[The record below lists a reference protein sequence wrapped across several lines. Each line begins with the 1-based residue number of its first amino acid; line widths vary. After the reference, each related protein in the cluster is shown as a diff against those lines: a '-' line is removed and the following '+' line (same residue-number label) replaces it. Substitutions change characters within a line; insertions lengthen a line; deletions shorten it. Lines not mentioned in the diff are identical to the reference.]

1 MNRWLRYHI
10 IALSLVVILTA
21 GCSIPKRDEDTRRSQ
36 TQTADANQALTLNA
50 PTSDGQ
56 PPNATLPSAIVT
68 ATQSDV
74 TPVLFGPTA
83 YPTLQADAV
92 VDTVSL
98 RLRSGPGTN
107 YDIIDTMSEGARLT
121 VTGKNGNFAADSPDL
136 WLRVATTNGAIGWT
150 AGWLVALNVNLFN
163 VPVVATPAPPVTA
176 TPTPTATPTGPI
188 INFWADNTNLPPGT
202 CTMLHWETENIRE
215 IYLDGFGVTGR
226 ESRVMCPSSTQL
238 YTLRVVLQDGS
249 VQNHEVTIFVG
260 NTPLISFRADRTQ
273 VGPGECTTIRWDV
286 EGVQA
291 VFFQGAGVVGH
302 SEAFV
307 CPGGTT
313 EYHLQVIAQ
322 DGVTTYDRSLTI
334 EVRQP

>member
-1 MNRWLRYHI
+1 MNRWLKCKI
-10 IALSLVVILTA
+10 IALSVVVILAA
-21 GCSIPKRDEDTRRSQ
+21 GCSIPKRDDSARQSQ
-36 TQTADANQALTLNA
+36 TQTADANQALTLSA
-50 PTSDGQ
+50 PTADGQ

-68 ATQSDV
+68 ATPSDA

-107 YDIIDTMSEGARLT
+107 YDVVSTMAEGARLT
-121 VTGKNGNFAADSPDL
+121 VMGKNGNFAADSHDL
-136 WLRVATTNGAIGWT
+136 WLRVSTENGTIGWT
-150 AGWLVALNVNLFN
+150 AGWLVALNISLLN
-163 VPVVATPAPPVTA
+163 VPVVATPAPPVTN
-176 TPTPTATPTGPI
+176 TPVPTATPIGPT
-188 INFWADNTNLPPGT
+188 INFWADNTSLPSGT
-202 CTMLHWETENIRE
+202 CTMLRWETESIRE
-215 IYLDGFGVTGR
+215 VYLDGFGVTGN
-226 ESRVMCPSSTQL
+226 ETRVVCPATTQL

-249 VQNHEVTIFVG
+249 VQTREVTIFVG

-291 VFFQGAGVVGH
+291 IFFQGSGVVGH

-313 EYHLQVIAQ
+313 EYHLQVVGQ
-322 DGVTTYDRSLTI
+322 DGVTTYDRYLTI
-334 EVRQP
+334 EVGQ